1 MMDGTQQESTFV
13 LQKSLPRCSTQARG
27 LFYQWHYLT
36 KIISVLSHE
45 LIALVSLPG
54 EGKDEPIERLTCIP
68 AARSRWWMDESDQ
81 CLQQIS
87 ANYSFIISILE
98 TLSMFDSDKER
109 FQYFSLKKKKR
120 KVSSSLLFSCSS
132 RMCVQKSC
140 HSWNLWIWL
149 SEERQV
155 CSGC

>member
-1 MMDGTQQESTFV
+1 M
-13 LQKSLPRCSTQARG
+13 
-27 LFYQWHYLT
+27 
-36 KIISVLSHE
+36 LSHE

-109 FQYFSLKKKKR
+109 FQYFSLKKKK
-120 KVSSSLLFSCSS
+120 KKSLFLSPFQLQQQNVCAKILSL
-132 RMCVQKSC
+132 MKSLDLTVRGTSGMFRLLMNRHPQPCLAPEVRC
-140 HSWNLWIWL
+140 HS
-149 SEERQV
+149 
-155 CSGC
+155 

>member
-1 MMDGTQQESTFV
+1 M
-13 LQKSLPRCSTQARG
+13 
-27 LFYQWHYLT
+27 
-36 KIISVLSHE
+36 LSHE

-109 FQYFSLKKKKR
+109 FQYFSLKKKK
-120 KVSSSLLFSCSS
+120 KEKSLPLYFSVVVVE
-132 RMCVQKSC
+132 CVCKNPVT
-140 HSWNLWIWL
+140 HEI
-149 SEERQV
+149 
-155 CSGC
+155 SGSDCQRNVRYVQAVNE